1 MIHFFYLIGMSSSNS
16 SVRSNPWAAAA
27 ATAARLAF
35 VSSQN
40 LRHLASARSAIYSIL
55 FCGLFKR
62 LFSFAIELLGDLP
75 QLAT

>member
-1 MIHFFYLIGMSSSNS
+1 MSSGNS

-40 LRHLASARSAIYSIL
+40 LRHLASARLGIYLAAITVSGNFYV
-55 FCGLFKR
+55 
-62 LFSFAIELLGDLP
+62 FAELLGD
-75 QLAT
+75 QLLLVIWVC

>member
-1 MIHFFYLIGMSSSNS
+1 MAVVSGPYGYCFYQVSLCAVIDVSNS

-40 LRHLASARSAIYSIL
+40 LRHLASARYCIHCLS
-55 FCGLFKR
+55 
-62 LFSFAIELLGDLP
+62 
-75 QLAT
+75 